1 MIEPKGTTQ
10 LEERTNQEMEE
21 HTEKGPLNK
30 LGKTV
35 SSDTSSPELSQQT
48 VPSLDATATVSA
60 MSESALETDIADRS
74 QPEEKTDRTLLVQ
87 GEGESSSTVTPPA
100 AGETATM
107 VVSQTSSVSGS
118 AVASQAAREAP
129 CSAARTPLDAPS
141 PMETQ
146 EDALDEMEVNTIKV
160 EDEHLAEVNDEQ
172 KEDGEEELER
182 HGKINVED
190 MKGMPVI
197 CSVIKGSVDSLSFC
211 SLDMGVD
218 MIGGMDTGTDEIMD
232 QDEEQ
237 EDGEKKIIV
246 EEDSSDSMPSNVKTV
261 SIREDSHPDPLFGST
276 SSSKA
281 DPQSDDTDCTGALEN
296 KVKLG
301 LSKQMEKVKV
311 KDEPVDE
318 EYNEALVP
326 YSTSGQVKDE
336 PETAEDNLKIS
347 AVFSVGGATSPSVTM
362 ASPVP
367 VPIPPKT
374 TLPCALPLIP
384 PSTRMACAACKMAL
398 LKGQTAYQKKGS
410 SSLFCSTA
418 CLTRPFP
425 ASQILP
431 PDKTICHYCFNH
443 ITSLRT
449 MIKAPVDTAGT
460 RKAFCSNTCLSSFE
474 FKRKTAGLTLSSST
488 PTLTTTV
495 AKIVEKCSYC
505 KIPRITQHEVTVQG
519 VVYKLCGDSCF
530 KSFRT
535 SKQLCMT
542 TCMNCGA
549 YCQDKSPQM
558 KVDKIINS
566 FCKAACKATYK
577 QNCKTPTPC
586 TMCHTSK
593 PLSDM
598 VESTDPEGKTDL
610 FCNSTCLTA
619 HKIKSVS
626 SSGGL
631 VECNYCKQK
640 SVPAFHLA
648 MSDSSIRNFCTLTCV
663 LTFQEQFN
671 KSNEQNPVN
680 VVQNPTP
687 PPAPPVQSQTSQTAP
702 APPKGP
708 VKLTCSQCD
717 RLYTT
722 KPEILQFKDKF
733 MFLCGPAC
741 SEECKKTN
749 VVMDRCVYCKIE
761 KVIYE
766 VRRINSKDCSFCS
779 EGCKLLYNLDLE
791 KLRGQYC
798 RVCSFCAST
807 SQKLVKGQFG
817 GKNEDFCSESCR
829 SKFTMLFCQVAKC
842 DQCGRQGKLTE
853 TLHMLGEVKHFCD
866 LQCVLHFCFQKNLSQ
881 NQTRVP
887 VSIAPVVGTTVASR
901 YTPVIA
907 NVVSL
912 ASAPTKQ
919 PTTTASIALQAAVPG
934 SFMKIVGNASTQTD
948 MARAPPAPPPRILK
962 NKALLCKPMV
972 QNKGIV
978 CKPQM
983 VNSESQTDERSPKV
997 IVLPIPVPVYV
1008 PIPMNLY
1015 AQYAPNPVG
1024 FPIPVPVPMFLPV
1037 TLDNAESIVKTIL
1050 EIKEKIPS
1058 NPFEADILLM
1068 AEMVAEDGEED
1079 RPRPTPAPIQDD
1091 RVSNYSED
1099 LDTDDI
1105 ATFLNNWQD
1114 ECAPSGPP
1122 SNLPF
1127 ARETLPSKV
1136 DIPVG
1141 QPDPPAQPPVLDIES
1156 DFPIETL
1163 ELMAHWRQQAQK
1175 PPSPPAP
1182 RSPPRQRPRR
1192 KVQQKKK
1199 KGHETQTSAVSPS
1212 GVQEEVGVTE
1222 PPKLQL
1228 MYGVDAWKRWVQ
1240 WRNSRPDVEPAPRF
1254 GSRPM
1259 VLKEDVLKCTTAELG
1274 FGLCRFI
1281 SEVQRPNGQRYS
1293 PDSLFYLCL
1302 GLQQHLF
1309 ENSRMENI
1317 FTDLFYSKFTMEIT
1331 KLLKDFEPTITDS
1344 GYVHSRVEEEYLW
1357 GCKQLGAY
1365 SPIVLLNTLL
1375 FFCTKYFHF
1384 RTPDQHRQLSFG
1396 HVMRCTRSS
1405 FDGSKTNFLRFYP
1418 PLSFKD
1424 PPTEAE
1430 GVTAKRK
1437 REEQEKMLEM
1447 VENNDNPLRCPVR
1460 LYDFYLSKCSESVKQ
1475 RTNVFYLHPE
1485 RSCVPNSPLWFSS
1498 TPLDDTTMETMLTR
1512 ILTVREMHLRPE
1524 EGGEGDKMEDEASS
1538 PPAFEGDDDEAS
1550 D

>member
-1 MIEPKGTTQ
+1 MAGKRAKHCSCSVFGCINENQNLFLVPSSDSLRNQYFNFIFSGNVPTQ
-10 LEERTNQEMEE
+10 LPKVLHVCAKHFTDDCFLNLGQYRAGLAQRLKIKSGSLPTLLGSASKLGQEHTNQEMEE
-21 HTEKGPLNK
+21 HSEKGPLNK
-30 LGKTV
+30 LDKT
-35 SSDTSSPELSQQT
+35 
-48 VPSLDATATVSA
+48 
-60 MSESALETDIADRS
+60 
-74 QPEEKTDRTLLVQ
+74 
-87 GEGESSSTVTPPA
+87 
-100 AGETATM
+100 
-107 VVSQTSSVSGS
+107 TSSVSGS
-118 AVASQAAREAP
+118 AVASQAAGEAP
-129 CSAARTPLDAPS
+129 CSADRTPLDAPS

-160 EDEHLAEVNDEQ
+160 EDENLAEVNDEQ
-172 KEDGEEELER
+172 KEDGEEELET
-182 HGKINVED
+182 HEKMNEED
-190 MKGMPVI
+190 MKGMPVVS
-197 CSVIKGSVDSLSFC
+197 SVIKGSVDCLSFC

-218 MIGGMDTGTDEIMD
+218 MIGGMDTGTDEITD

-237 EDGEKKIIV
+237 EDCKKKIIV
-246 EEDSSDSMPSNVKTV
+246 EEDSSDSMPSNVN
-261 SIREDSHPDPLFGST
+261 S
-276 SSSKA
+276 
-281 DPQSDDTDCTGALEN
+281 DCTSALEN

-301 LSKQMEKVKV
+301 LSKQIEKVKV

-318 EYNEALVP
+318 EYDEALVP

-336 PETAEDNLKIS
+336 PETVEDNLKIS

-362 ASPVP
+362 ASPVL
-367 VPIPPKT
+367 VPTPPKT
-374 TLPCALPLIP
+374 TLPCALPLFHP
-384 PSTRMACAACKMAL
+384 ATRMACTACKMAL

-443 ITSLRT
+443 ITNLRT

-460 RKAFCSNTCLSSFE
+460 RKAFCSNTCLSSFD
-474 FKRKTAGLTLSSST
+474 FKRKTAGLTLSSSST

-593 PLSDM
+593 PLTEM
-598 VESTDPEGKTDL
+598 AESTDLEGKTDL
-610 FCNSTCLTA
+610 FCNSSCLTA

-631 VECNYCKQK
+631 AECDYCKK
-640 SVPAFHLA
+640 KAVPTFHLA

-680 VVQNPTP
+680 VVQKPTP
-687 PPAPPVQSQTSQTAP
+687 PPAPPVQSQSSQTAP
-702 APPKGP
+702 ATPQGP
-708 VKLTCSQCD
+708 VKLTCFQCD
-717 RLYTT
+717 RLVTT
-722 KPEILQFKDKF
+722 KPEILQFKDKL
-733 MFLCGPAC
+733 MFLCSPAC

-761 KVIYE
+761 KVVYQ
-766 VRRINSKDCSFCS
+766 VRRINSKDSSFCS

-817 GKNEDFCSESCR
+817 GKNEDFCSEPCR

-866 LQCVLHFCFQKNLSQ
+866 VQCVLQFCFQKNLSQ

-887 VSIAPVVGTTVASR
+887 VSIAPIVGTTVASR
-901 YTPVIA
+901 STPIIA

-919 PTTTASIALQAAVPG
+919 PTTTASIALQGAVPG
-934 SFMKIVGNASTQTD
+934 SFMKIIGNASTQTD

-972 QNKGIV
+972 QNKGIM

-983 VNSESQTDERSPKV
+983 VNSESQTDERFPKV

-1079 RPRPTPAPIQDD
+1079 RPGPGPRQTPAPIQDD

-1114 ECAPSGPP
+1114 ECGPSGPP

-1127 ARETLPSKV
+1127 ARETLPSTV
-1136 DIPVG
+1136 DIPVD

-1163 ELMAHWRQQAQK
+1163 ELMAHWRQQAQR

-1192 KVQQKKK
+1192 KVQLKKK
-1199 KGHETQTSAVSPS
+1199 KGHETQASAASLS
-1212 GVQEEVGVTE
+1212 RVQEEVGVTE
-1222 PPKLQL
+1222 PPKLQI

-1281 SEVQRPNGQRYS
+1281 SEVQRPDGQRYS

-1302 GLQQHLF
+1302 CLQQHLF

-1344 GYVHSRVEEEYLW
+1344 GYIHSRVEEEYLW

-1384 RTPDQHRQLSFG
+1384 RTPAQHHQLSFG

-1424 PPTEAE
+1424 PPAEAE

-1447 VENNDNPLRCPVR
+1447 VENDDNPLRCPVR

-1524 EGGEGDKMEDEASS
+1524 EGGEGDKMEDELSS
-1538 PPAFEGDDDEAS
+1538 PPALGGDDDEDS